1 MWGTFSSDRSILD
14 QLEAVKEDVPSK
26 IGPIFHARSIK
37 NSNSILMFQ
46 YELFRPTYHACS
58 ATSGLH
64 VIQARFRFHIVPDLF
79 LPVVQWRLL
88 AGWYHGLISLSF
100 HLAFEIRLRICNEL
114 GMQEQIRAGKAESL
128 CRHDHSFLT
137 NTHARAGS
145 RLPSM
150 WNHSRH
156 ECCREKADLSGHSN

>member
-1 MWGTFSSDRSILD
+1 
-14 QLEAVKEDVPSK
+14 
-26 IGPIFHARSIK
+26 
-37 NSNSILMFQ
+37 MFQ

-64 VIQARFRFHIVPDLF
+64 VIQARFRFHIVRDLF

-114 GMQEQIRAGKAESL
+114 GMQEQIRAGEAESL

-156 ECCREKADLSGHSN
+156 ECCREKADCRDIPTDVPNVGRGRGLVGIRPPEGLNQRRRIELSSSTGWQALL